1 MKNVIRVMIFSRK
14 LLGLQILTQQTL
26 SLSQMM
32 YLIFQFEKIVKIMI
46 YMNLANKIKHVF
58 SFNQK
63 TPIKRISE
71 LNEDR

>member
-46 YMNLANKIKHVF
+46 YMNLANKIKRVF
-58 SFNQK
+58 DFNQK